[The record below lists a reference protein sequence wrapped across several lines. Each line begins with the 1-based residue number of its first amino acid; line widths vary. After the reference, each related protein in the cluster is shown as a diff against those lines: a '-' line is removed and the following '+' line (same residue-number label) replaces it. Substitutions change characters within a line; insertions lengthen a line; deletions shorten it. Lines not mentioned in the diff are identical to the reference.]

1 MKGLAQVLCCILGA
15 IVGLLI
21 LDVVWS
27 NVYQPPP
34 PISLSY
40 RPDLVGQSVLVTFHN
55 KSHRALGFM
64 MQIKNPITEEGK
76 VAGIHLQPYE
86 SKDVDWKGF
95 KVESGDVI
103 LVISEGD
110 KKTMFRIP

>member
-1 MKGLAQVLCCILGA
+1 
-15 IVGLLI
+15 
-21 LDVVWS
+21 
-27 NVYQPPP
+27 
-34 PISLSY
+34 
-40 RPDLVGQSVLVTFHN
+40 
-55 KSHRALGFM
+55 M